1 MYEMISSYL
10 AIAIK
15 LAIFINDL
23 LQKYANMYV
32 YICVYMYVPGT
43 KMVLI
48 NDLILI
54 IIQPSTKNNKNCGQK

>member
-23 LQKYANMYV
+23 LQKYTNMYV

-54 IIQPSTKNNKNCGQK
+54 INNY